1 MTSIIGAKTR
11 GRARKTKIGKPLAL
25 PDSTTTIK
33 LGGTA
38 YYVTP
43 VIDMERWME
52 DMRDIVDSDKAMN
65 EPGESVPFERVVRN
79 LGLKL
84 PPRRK

>member
-1 MTSIIGAKTR
+1 MTSTSGVKTR
-11 GRARKTKIGKPLAL
+11 GRAKKAKAGKAL
-25 PDSTTTIK
+25 TLPGSTTTIN

-43 VIDMERWME
+43 VSDMEQWME

-65 EPGESVPFERVVRN
+65 EPGESIPFERVVKN

-84 PPRRK
+84 PPRGK